1 MELRHLGAAMD
12 MSETPQLIDRRSGP
26 YGEVALRRRGE
37 CFEIIAN
44 GCFLMD
50 SSDGRSER
58 LLVSAAIAALP
69 EPSGARLLVG
79 GLGIG
84 FSLAEACGDP
94 RPARITVVEREQAV
108 IDWHTQ
114 GAAPLRHLAGTG
126 HSDPRVRIIQDD
138 LLRHVRTTSERYDVA
153 CLDIDNGPDWT
164 VTDDNRGVYE
174 PAGLAAFERVLAD
187 DGILAIW
194 SAARAPELEERLATR
209 FTSVRTLEVP
219 VLPDR
224 RGEPDVVILAAR

>member
-1 MELRHLGAAMD
+1 MNCTSGND
-12 MSETPQLIDRRSGP
+12 MSETVQLVERRAGP

-58 LLVSAAIAALP
+58 LMVSAALDMLEQP
-69 EPSGARLLVG
+69 HGASLLIG

-84 FSLAEACGDP
+84 FSLAEACADP
-94 RPARITVVEREQAV
+94 RPGRICVVEREQAV
-108 IDWHTQ
+108 IDWHTR
-114 GAAPLRHLAGTG
+114 GAAPLRRFAGTG
-126 HSDPRVRIIQDD
+126 HSDPRARILADD
-138 LLRHVRTTSERYDVA
+138 LLRHVRTTDERYDVL

-164 VTDDNRGVYE
+164 VTDDNQGVYA
-174 PAGLAAFERVLAD
+174 PAGLTALERALTDRGVLSV
-187 DGILAIW
+187 W
-194 SAARAPELEERLATR
+194 SAARAPAFTQRLASR
-209 FTSVRTLEVP
+209 FARVETLEVP

-224 RGEPDVVILAAR
+224 RGEPDVVILASRS